1 MIIIGRKKK
10 QMTIPEIIDN
20 ICALE
25 AYEEFLEK
33 ELHYNYHPFKRKEYR
48 NALTNTRRQLTEFRL
63 LLNNA

>member
-1 MIIIGRKKK
+1 
-10 QMTIPEIIDN
+10 MTIPEIIDN

-33 ELHYNYHPFKRKEYR
+33 ELNYNYHPFKRKEYR
-48 NALTNTRRQLTEFRL
+48 NALTNTRRQLTEFKL

>member
-1 MIIIGRKKK
+1 
-10 QMTIPEIIDN
+10 MTIPEIIDD

-48 NALTNTRRQLTEFRL
+48 NALTNTRRQLTEFKL

>member
-1 MIIIGRKKK
+1 
-10 QMTIPEIIDN
+10 MTIPEIIDN

-33 ELHYNYHPFKRKEYR
+33 ELHYNYYPFKRKEYR
-48 NALTNTRRQLTEFRL
+48 NALTNTRRQLTEFKL